1 MKKVFIADKLISFT
15 RSILDKLGYQYLLV
29 TVPKK
34 EDQWRHFAINI
45 RDETDLVD
53 MLRNAIDATLIM
65 DNKGVELTEEERET
79 KVAHILEILQES
91 MKNNSII
98 RIRIQNLKGDKKDG

>member
-15 RSILDKLGYQYLLV
+15 RWILDKLGYQYLLV

-34 EDQWRHFAINI
+34 EGQWRHFAINI

-79 KVAHILEILQES
+79 KVTNIFEILQES

-98 RIRIQNLKGDKKDG
+98 RIQNLKEGKKNG